1 MDFLEFKE
9 KLFKD
14 AKSEGFEEAEIYYIN
29 RDSLSITVYE
39 ANVDKYNLNKTF
51 GLSFRG
57 KIDGKMGYSYTEIL
71 DEEALKMLIKNAKDG
86 AKTVESK
93 DIQFIYEGDK
103 EYEKVISYSEEIE
116 NVEANK
122 LIDIA
127 LNMEKQAKEYSPKVI
142 NIGACSVAYGRSNY
156 GIYNTKGL
164 ELTNKSNILTAYI
177 APIVADKDKK
187 YDGSGYVI
195 ATSLDDIDTKKLAK
209 DGVEEALSRING
221 KSIKSGKYKSIIYN
235 EAMVSLLGAFIG
247 IFDADNAQKGLSLL
261 NGKEGK
267 KIASDIVTVIDNP
280 LLKRGLASTPFD
292 DEGVAT
298 YKKNIIE
305 KGELKTLLHNL
316 KTANKAKIKTTGNGF
331 KASYASP
338 VSIEPTNFYIE
349 KGKKDLETLMKE
361 IGNGLMITDFAGL
374 HSGANSI
381 TGDFSLAAKG
391 FLIEDGKKSFP
402 VEQITVAGNFFTL
415 LKEVEKVGSDLKF
428 PMSSIGSPSVVVKD
442 LAIAGI

>member
-280 LLKRGLASTPFD
+280 L
-292 DEGVAT
+292 V
-298 YKKNIIE
+298 
-305 KGELKTLLHNL
+305 
-316 KTANKAKIKTTGNGF
+316 
-331 KASYASP
+331 
-338 VSIEPTNFYIE
+338 
-349 KGKKDLETLMKE
+349 
-361 IGNGLMITDFAGL
+361 
-374 HSGANSI
+374 
-381 TGDFSLAAKG
+381 
-391 FLIEDGKKSFP
+391 
-402 VEQITVAGNFFTL
+402 
-415 LKEVEKVGSDLKF
+415 
-428 PMSSIGSPSVVVKD
+428 
-442 LAIAGI
+442 